1 MIIIVK
7 RIASLFDGYKFFH
20 RSVSTLAKKI
30 FQKGVDNSLKECYN
44 VFIRYKAGMQ

>member
-1 MIIIVK
+1 MIILVK
-7 RIASLFDGYKFFH
+7 RIASLFDKTFCIMNRQHLGE
-20 RSVSTLAKKI
+20 KI